1 MTATER
7 LEYEHLVA
15 IRSAGPGNWSAD
27 GRHIAFVWAD
37 RSGTSYLWVYEVEA
51 ARLRRVNEQPVIL
64 EATDGTDRRD
74 TGGGPQWSPTAS
86 TLAFLSGSRRET
98 GTSVW
103 SVEIDGNEA
112 VEITQHVSSDRTPR
126 WSPDGGRIAF
136 VGNRDGRDD
145 IQIVPAE
152 GGIAV
157 QYTYDRW
164 DNTDLDWSPD
174 GHSIVYIS
182 QRSDVDLFSNN
193 LCVVNTTSGEVTQIT
208 TGDDAND
215 RSPRWSPDGSTIAFV
230 SNRDDIDDIWL
241 IASDGS
247 SLRKLTE
254 GPGEKADPQWSPDGT
269 EIAFTVAQDCAT
281 DIYVVSTNGGEPR
294 RVTAGGI
301 NRAPRWSPHGGRLL
315 YLRSGAGEPANLWI
329 KPADGSAHESG
340 TRITDVA
347 QGLLDDIV
355 FAEPELVSYPSEG
368 GFTIEALLYRPTAQ
382 PAEPGPGIVWV
393 HGGGNALLVNDWIPL
408 LQFLVQRGYTV
419 LAPNYRGSTGYGKAF
434 MEANMGEQTGDD
446 LHDWVAAAAFLREL
460 PTIDPKRVAI
470 MGASW
475 GGYAALITLGRAPD
489 VFTAGV
495 AIAAPSNWF
504 SYWEETRTS
513 WTRRFRIKLM
523 GPPAKNAARYR
534 RQSAEQYAA
543 NFEAPVLILHGQD
556 DPGVPCGQA
565 IGMAKALASR
575 DKPHEL
581 KTYPGEGHSFRKPEA
596 MIDSARRIEA
606 FLKTH
611 L

>member
-1 MTATER
+1 MTGTER
-7 LEYEHLVA
+7 LEFEHLVA

-27 GRHIAFVWAD
+27 GRHIAFVWAE
-37 RSGTSYLWVYEVEA
+37 RSGTSYLWTYDVEA
-51 ARLRRVNEQPVIL
+51 GQLRRVSERPVIL

-74 TGGGPQWSPTAS
+74 TGGGPQWSPTEPK
-86 TLAFLSGSRRET
+86 LAFLSNSSREA

-103 SVEIDGNEA
+103 SVGLDGNEA

-126 WSPDGGRIAF
+126 WSPDGRRIAF

-174 GHSIVYIS
+174 GQSIVYIS
-182 QRSDVDLFSNN
+182 QRSDRDLFSNN
-193 LCVVNTTSGEVTQIT
+193 ICIVNTATGEVTQIT
-208 TGDDAND
+208 TGDDVND

-230 SNRDDIDDIWL
+230 SNRADTDDIWL
-241 IASDGS
+241 VAPDGS
-247 SLRKLTE
+247 ELRRLTA
-254 GPGEKADPQWSPDGT
+254 GPGEKADPQWSPEGT
-269 EIAFTVAQDCAT
+269 EIAYTVARHCAT
-281 DIYVVSTNGGEPR
+281 DIYVISANGGEPR

-301 NRAPRWSPHGGRLL
+301 NRAPRWSPPGGRLL
-315 YLRSGAGEPANLWI
+315 YLHSGAGEPANLWI
-329 KPADGSAHESG
+329 KPAEGDAEIPG

-347 QGLLDDIV
+347 QGMLDGIAFVVPD
-355 FAEPELVSYPSEG
+355 LVTYSSEG
-368 GFTIEALLYRPTAQ
+368 GFTIEALLYRPVESQTERG
-382 PAEPGPGIVWV
+382 PAIVWV

-408 LQFLVQRGYTV
+408 LQFLVQRGYTI

-460 PTIDPKRVAI
+460 PEIDPESIAI

-475 GGYAALITLGRAPD
+475 GGYATLISLGRAPG
-489 VFTAGV
+489 VFQAGV
-495 AIAAPSNWF
+495 ALAAPSHWF

-523 GPPAKNAARYR
+523 GPPALNVERYR
-534 RQSAEQYAA
+534 RQSAQEYAA
-543 NFEAPVLILHGQD
+543 NFAAPVLILHGQD
-556 DPGVPCGQA
+556 DPGVPVGQA
-565 IGMAKALASR
+565 TGMARALAR
-575 DKPHEL
+575 HDKPHEL
-581 KTYPGEGHSFRKPEA
+581 MTYPGEGHSFRKPEA

-606 FLKTH
+606 FLNEH